1 MQKKLA
7 SQPEI
12 LFFGNESIFLQSHF
26 FHFFRKRYGS
36 SFDFWT
42 FLKCPISKSWPPSLA
57 KNS

>member
-26 FHFFRKRYGS
+26 FTFFLKRYGS

-42 FLKCPISKSWPPSLA
+42 F
-57 KNS
+57 